1 MKKNRTKIQMVL
13 TALVILSVVRQFFLG
28 NYHNMFLGI
37 LTLILFMV
45 PQFLDR
51 KLNVTI
57 PPGLETVILIFI
69 FSYGP
74 MYGIQIAFRDYIATK
89 GISGSTWV
97 GTKYFASFFKT
108 RQFPR
113 LLGNTIGISLYSL
126 LASFPIPILLAI
138 SLNECGSLRFKKSAQ
153 MITYAPHFI
162 STVVIVSI
170 MTLMFSMKT
179 GIVNNAI
186 VALGGK
192 RINFMGEAR
201 FFKSMYVWSGVWQSM
216 GFNSILYLSALAGVD
231 PALHEAATIDGASR
245 VKRIWHIDIPCIL
258 PTIVITLILNT
269 GSIMSIGYEKILLMQ
284 NNLNMSTSDVISTYV
299 YRIGL
304 VNAQYSL
311 STAVN
316 LFNSVVNLIIITTVN
331 AIAKRV
337 GDTSLW

>member
-1 MKKNRTKIQMVL
+1 
-13 TALVILSVVRQFFLG
+13 
-28 NYHNMFLGI
+28 
-37 LTLILFMV
+37 
-45 PQFLDR
+45 
-51 KLNVTI
+51 
-57 PPGLETVILIFI
+57 
-69 FSYGP
+69 
-74 MYGIQIAFRDYIATK
+74 
-89 GISGSTWV
+89 
-97 GTKYFASFFKT
+97 
-108 RQFPR
+108 
-113 LLGNTIGISLYSL
+113 
-126 LASFPIPILLAI
+126 
-138 SLNECGSLRFKKSAQ
+138 

-216 GFNSILYLSALAGVD
+216 GFNSILYLSALTGVD

-245 VKRIWHIDIPCIL
+245 VKRIWHIDIPSIL

-269 GSIMSIGYEKILLMQ
+269 GSIMSVGYEKILLMQ

-304 VNAQYSL
+304 VQAQYSL

>member
-1 MKKNRTKIQMVL
+1 
-13 TALVILSVVRQFFLG
+13 
-28 NYHNMFLGI
+28 
-37 LTLILFMV
+37 
-45 PQFLDR
+45 
-51 KLNVTI
+51 
-57 PPGLETVILIFI
+57 
-69 FSYGP
+69 

>member
-1 MKKNRTKIQMVL
+1 MKNGKQDLSLKKRILRHWQL
-13 TALVILSVVRQFFLG
+13 YLVIA
-28 NYHNMFLGI
+28 
-37 LTLILFMV
+37 V
-45 PQFLDR
+45 PL
-51 KLNVTI
+51 
-57 PPGLETVILIFI
+57 ILIFI

-74 MYGIQIAFRDYIATK
+74 MYRIQIAFRDYIATK

-113 LLGNTIGISLYSL
+113 LVGNTIGISLYSL
-126 LASFPIPILLAI
+126 LAGFPIPILLAI

-269 GSIMSIGYEKILLMQ
+269 GSIMSVGYEKILLMQ